1 MCNECGNCG
10 IFCPHDGNPYK
21 DKVTYFWTEEDFVDS
36 TNKGF
41 LPIGN
46 DTFKVRVEDGSVIEH
61 KLGDGQ
67 LSAQMAAM
75 LDAVLKDYSYYNMM
89 LEI

>member
-21 DKVTYFWTEEDFVDS
+21 DKITVFWSEEDFVDS

-41 LPIGN
+41 
-46 DTFKVRVEDGSVIEH
+46 FVEDIE
-61 KLGDGQ
+61 KQ
-67 LSAQMAAM
+67 
-75 LDAVLKDYSYYNMM
+75 
-89 LEI
+89 